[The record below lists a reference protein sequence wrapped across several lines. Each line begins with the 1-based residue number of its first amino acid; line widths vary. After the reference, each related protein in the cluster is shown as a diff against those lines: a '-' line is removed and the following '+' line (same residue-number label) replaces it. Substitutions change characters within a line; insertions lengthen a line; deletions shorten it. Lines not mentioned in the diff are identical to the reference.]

1 MKGEKKLSSDKK
13 KRSRKKRGAGRVR
26 DRLKFDIDTSELYP
40 LSRREEA
47 SFYDDDAPVTE
58 NSDIEISAE
67 EGCEQED
74 PVSDYSGPE
83 ALNPKTLNPEG
94 LKTEDFGTEDYDTED
109 SGAEDFAEE
118 EFYTEEFDKGHF
130 DGEDPG
136 AENSGTEDPGTEDS
150 DTDDYDTEYLDT
162 GYLDTGYYDTE
173 KPGTEEADPDFSDT
187 ERSGTFD
194 TAAAA
199 VPDTPAAADIS
210 KRERVS
216 KKFRRFWTRQRA
228 DDFHTVIRTSVVGA
242 FAVVFLMPI
251 VLTITNSLMTKSEIN
266 ANYGVIFR
274 NRNGVRVFISNTVNL
289 KFIPDIVSFEQ
300 YFKVL
305 ILSPEYLLK
314 FWNSFL
320 YVVPIVVFQLAIASL
335 AAYGFARYR
344 GKVREV
350 IFFAYIIL
358 MLMPYQVTLVPNY
371 LVSKWLNI
379 LDTRWAIWLPGFFSP
394 FAVYM
399 LTKYMRRIP
408 KSIYEAAEIDGAGE
422 WQIFSKIC
430 LPNCRGGI
438 ASIAILLFID
448 YWNMVEQPLILL
460 SNDQLHPLSV
470 FLSKINSGEISLAF
484 AVAVIYMVLPMMVFL
499 YGEEYLVEGIVYQ
512 GGIKE

>member
-1 MKGEKKLSSDKK
+1 VRGEKTLPGHKK
-13 KRSRKKRGAGRVR
+13 KRSRKKRGAGWVK
-26 DRLKFDIDTSELYP
+26 DRLKYDTDPSDLYP
-40 LSRREEA
+40 LKRKEDMFPDSSTDSEDDTDPEPFEDQTYRPGQAENLKAAYPSDDTASAPEKGSVHKRQGSEEKSFAGEADSDDGFENADSLKNADDSDHTDNREPVYSPDFINYKEI
-47 SFYDDDAPVTE
+47 DDDAEHGDEAEFTDDADRSLRE
-58 NSDIEISAE
+58 SADSDEAE
-67 EGCEQED
+67 ESDDDDRQED
-74 PVSDYSGPE
+74 TKKV
-83 ALNPKTLNPEG
+83 
-94 LKTEDFGTEDYDTED
+94 
-109 SGAEDFAEE
+109 
-118 EFYTEEFDKGHF
+118 
-130 DGEDPG
+130 
-136 AENSGTEDPGTEDS
+136 
-150 DTDDYDTEYLDT
+150 
-162 GYLDTGYYDTE
+162 
-173 KPGTEEADPDFSDT
+173 KPDLST
-187 ERSGTFD
+187 R
-194 TAAAA
+194 
-199 VPDTPAAADIS
+199 
-210 KRERVS
+210 
-216 KKFRRFWTRQRA
+216 FRRFWTRERI
-228 DDFHTVIRTSVVGA
+228 DDARMVVRTAVAGS
-242 FAVVFLMPI
+242 FAVLFLMPI

-266 ANYGVIFR
+266 ANYGVIFAKK
-274 NRNGVRVFISNTVNL
+274 NGVRVFISNTVNL

-320 YVVPIVVFQLAIASL
+320 YVVPIVVFQLAVASL
-335 AAYGFARYR
+335 ASYGFARYR

-350 IFFAYIIL
+350 IFFSYIIL

-371 LVSKWLNI
+371 LVSNWLNI
-379 LDTRWAIWLPGFFSP
+379 IDTRWAIWLPGFFSP

-422 WQIFSKIC
+422 WQIFTRIC
-430 LPNCRGGI
+430 LPNCRGGL